1 MKKGR
6 AAFRVMLALALPCAL
21 SAQAHPGGRW
31 WTLETAHFRVHVRPD
46 QRELG
51 RRAAGEAEAAYAA
64 LAAELPS
71 PRGRIDLVVADHVDE
86 ANGVARTYPTPVIVV
101 YAYPPA
107 GDLELGSYDR
117 WLRLVIT
124 HELAH
129 IFHLDLARGWWRV
142 ARSVFGRA
150 PGLFPNE
157 YAPTW
162 LIEGLAV
169 YYESRLTR
177 AGRLRGSFHA
187 GVVTAA
193 AAEGRGMPIDAAGG
207 LSPRWP
213 GGIRPYAF
221 GSRFLGALAAE
232 RGDSAVPR
240 LVRETAGQL
249 APYLFLNGALTR
261 AAGISFTQAWRGW
274 QDSVVAAATVSGSPA
289 RQRAPCVPSG
299 GRSAAGPAREPP
311 CGSRTAVQ
319 PRVSPDGRRILLAYA
334 DGRDAV
340 RLAVFERGTGSLRK
354 IARLNG
360 TGSVAWSGD
369 RGTIVSQLEFTD
381 PYTIRNDLWSV
392 GLDGRERRLTHGE
405 RLSDPDVG
413 PDGTIVAV
421 RAVPGGNELVR
432 RDSAGLHAVA
442 RNTEGVE
449 WAGPRFSPD
458 GRTIAATRVVN
469 GRHDIVLLSLAGDV
483 LIDVTRDPT
492 MDRDPAFSPDG
503 RWLFWSREV
512 RGVPQIVGVALDA
525 GGSRRIF
532 TGASFGAY
540 APAAAA
546 DSLFYLAYHQDGFRL
561 ESVARSDSGLAPLPP
576 DSSMGAEGAAVAMVP
591 LSEASSHP
599 YRPWPSVLPH
609 FWSPIGEAQ
618 TGGPGFYGAFTAGG
632 DALGRHRYAADLALG
647 TGKASGTWRGS
658 LFYQYAGFTRAI
670 LDASYTRDQL
680 QFSFRSNPGVLL
692 CCLADESA
700 EAGITVRQRRWRTAY
715 AARLGAEYDRIGTDE
730 YRGIVLSAAASHTFQ
745 PALAI
750 STQEGWRLS
759 ATLRRQELVGT
770 SLGHTEHFVRASAFT
785 SFEGGGFAR
794 HVLAVRGA
802 VGVITGNDNVAYGV
816 GGLSG
821 GTVELL
827 PGVTIGSGSRNFPV
841 RGFAPASEIGRKV
854 GSLSVEV
861 RSPLALVGR
870 GYGLWPATLDRVSM
884 VVFADAGGTIA
895 PGSCADTAPSGGGG
909 GATSECFIIGSVG
922 LELVTD
928 LGIAYDFPVR
938 FRFGSALRSDGG
950 GAAYFAVGSGF

>member
-1 MKKGR
+1 M
-6 AAFRVMLALALPCAL
+6 
-21 SAQAHPGGRW
+21 
-31 WTLETAHFRVHVRPD
+31 
-46 QRELG
+46 
-51 RRAAGEAEAAYAA
+51 
-64 LAAELPS
+64 
-71 PRGRIDLVVADHVDE
+71 
-86 ANGVARTYPTPVIVV
+86 
-101 YAYPPA
+101 
-107 GDLELGSYDR
+107 
-117 WLRLVIT
+117 
-124 HELAH
+124 
-129 IFHLDLARGWWRV
+129 
-142 ARSVFGRA
+142 
-150 PGLFPNE
+150 
-157 YAPTW
+157 
-162 LIEGLAV
+162 
-169 YYESRLTR
+169 
-177 AGRLRGSFHA
+177 
-187 GVVTAA
+187 
-193 AAEGRGMPIDAAGG
+193 
-207 LSPRWP
+207 
-213 GGIRPYAF
+213 
-221 GSRFLGALAAE
+221 
-232 RGDSAVPR
+232 
-240 LVRETAGQL
+240 
-249 APYLFLNGALTR
+249 
-261 AAGISFTQAWRGW
+261 
-274 QDSVVAAATVSGSPA
+274 
-289 RQRAPCVPSG
+289 
-299 GRSAAGPAREPP
+299 
-311 CGSRTAVQ
+311 RTAVQ

-392 GLDGRERRLTHGE
+392 GLDGRERRLTRGE

-525 GGSRRIF
+525 GGSRRVF

-591 LSEASSHP
+591 LSEASSHS

-618 TGGPGFYGAFTAGG
+618 TGGPGFYGAFTSGG
-632 DALGRHRYAADLALG
+632 DALGRHLYFADLALG

-670 LDASYTRDQL
+670 LDASFTRD
-680 QFSFRSNPGVLL
+680 
-692 CCLADESA
+692 LADESA
-700 EAGITVRQRRWRTAY
+700 EAGITVWRRRWRTAY

-802 VGVITGNDNVAYGV
+802 VGVITGNDNVAYLV

-821 GTVELL
+821 GSVELL

-841 RGFAPASEIGRKV
+841 RGFAPASDTGRMV

-870 GYGLWPATLDRVSM
+870 GYGLWPAMLDRVSM
-884 VVFADAGGTIA
+884 VVFADAGGAFA
-895 PGSCADTAPSGGGG
+895 PGNCPQAASGGAGGGG
-909 GATSECFIIGSVG
+909 GTGCLHMIGSVG

-938 FRFGSALRSDGG
+938 LRFGSALRSDGG